1 MCIFDERYNM
11 WNEKMKALSKR
22 GIIGNTIIVIA
33 SVILI
38 YLLVSLYFTNHFYI
52 STVINGVNVSLKAN
66 DDVDRIMR
74 NYVKEYKL
82 QLIERNGEI
91 ENITGQEVELEYR
104 GEDNITNLLHKQN
117 SLKWI
122 VSLFKDQK
130 LYSKDLFTYNKKALE
145 NKISELNCLNNNL
158 IEPQNVGFKYTD
170 GSYELVEEVYG
181 NKIRKD
187 NLVKAIQSGILVGET
202 KLDLNEKLCY
212 ENPQYTL
219 TSDKAHKTR
228 DILNKYVST
237 SITFT
242 FGTKKEILD
251 GNTIHKWLNVDDN
264 LDVEINKTSV
274 AKYVKELSKKYDTVG
289 ITRNFRSSVGK
300 VVEVKGGLY
309 GWKINQD
316 AETKE
321 LLKNISHGLIL
332 TKEPVYIQKALSRD
346 ENEIGNT
353 YVEINITRQHI
364 WFYKDGKLII
374 HGPVV
379 TGNPNRGYSTVV
391 GAYMLN
397 YKQRDTVLTGPGY
410 AADVMYWMPFYGN
423 IGVHDASWRRS
434 FGGEIY
440 KRNGTHGCVNAPLY
454 LAKTIFEH
462 IEEGIPIIS
471 YEE

>member
-74 NYVKEYKL
+74 NYVKDYKL

-91 ENITGQEVELEYR
+91 ENITGQEVGLEYR
-104 GEDNITNLLHKQN
+104 GEDNITNLLRKQN

-219 TSDKAHKTR
+219 TSDKTHNTR

-251 GNTIHKWLNVDDN
+251 GSMIHKWLNVDDN

-332 TKEPVYIQKALSRD
+332 TKEPVYTQKALSRD

-410 AADVMYWMPFYGN
+410 AADVKYWMPFYGN

-471 YEE
+471 FEE

>member
-74 NYVKEYKL
+74 NYVKDYKL

-91 ENITGQEVELEYR
+91 ENITGQEVGLEYR

-122 VSLFKDQK
+122 VSLFRDQK

-187 NLVKAIQSGILVGET
+187 NLVKAIQLGILVGET

-219 TSDKAHKTR
+219 TSDKTHKTR

-251 GNTIHKWLNVDDN
+251 GNMIHKWLIVDDN

-332 TKEPVYIQKALSRD
+332 TKEPVYTQKALSRD

-410 AADVMYWMPFYGN
+410 AADVKYWMPFYGN